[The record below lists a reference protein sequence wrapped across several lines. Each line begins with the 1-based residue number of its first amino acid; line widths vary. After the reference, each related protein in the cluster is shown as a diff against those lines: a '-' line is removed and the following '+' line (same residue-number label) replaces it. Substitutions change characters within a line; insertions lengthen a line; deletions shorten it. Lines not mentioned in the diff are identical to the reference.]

1 MEVMDNLNRHYNELR
16 GIVGD
21 SFVETRVPLKHY
33 TSFRIG
39 GPADLMIFPPDIQS
53 LKNVMAYL
61 TQNHLTCLLIGNG
74 TNLLISDSG
83 FRGVVIHTG
92 KNLKNI
98 RVQEDEKCIY
108 VQCGALLSAI
118 AAAAL
123 KSNLGG
129 FEFASGIP
137 GTLGGALF
145 MNAGA
150 YGSTM
155 SDVTIST
162 TAMDEHGNE
171 VIVNGSEHDFG
182 YRTSCFRKNNFF
194 VLESK
199 LQLYSCDYDTIKEKM
214 HELNMKRKSGQPLE
228 YPSAGSVFKRPVGY
242 YAGKLIEDTG
252 LKGCRRGGACVSEKH
267 AGFII
272 NTGDATA
279 KDVNELINHI
289 ISEVYNRYQV
299 VLEPEII
306 RIGEF

>member
-1 MEVMDNLNRHYNELR
+1 
-16 GIVGD
+16 
-21 SFVETRVPLKHY
+21 
-33 TSFRIG
+33 
-39 GPADLMIFPPDIQS
+39 
-53 LKNVMAYL
+53 
-61 TQNHLTCLLIGNG
+61 
-74 TNLLISDSG
+74 
-83 FRGVVIHTG
+83 
-92 KNLKNI
+92 
-98 RVQEDEKCIY
+98 
-108 VQCGALLSAI
+108 
-118 AAAAL
+118 
-123 KSNLGG
+123 
-129 FEFASGIP
+129 
-137 GTLGGALF
+137 

-199 LQLYSCDYDTIKEKM
+199 LQLYSCDYDTKKKKCMNSYER
-214 HELNMKRKSGQPLE
+214 NRVALE